1 MSLVQD
7 LFGGSIMS
15 DEDTSL
21 KGSSGNYG
29 KFGLNKAKLVKVE
42 FNPNAGKDGAPTN
55 ALDIEVNIGEKRFLQ
70 RQFEVSKIFAIVS
83 PSIKP
88 RFLTFLHINFILN
101 TCKCIYANTSYLNY
115 IFCHV

>member
-55 ALDIEVNIGEKRFLQ
+55 ALDIEVNIGEEKIPYKDSLKYLKSLVKMVQ
-70 RQFEVSKIFAIVS
+70 RLLIKILKSISKA
-83 PSIKP
+83 
-88 RFLTFLHINFILN
+88 LLL
-101 TCKCIYANTSYLNY
+101 L
-115 IFCHV
+115 